1 MSQQSLRGNDKMH
14 LIEIS
19 TLVQLLHRRL
29 KSEVFRDNDAT
40 NTAKLSKKNEI
51 IDWLRLSKCQRQL
64 YEGFLNS
71 EIVLSA
77 FDGSPLPALTP
88 DTAEK
93 YDIGGTHDKLSC
105 KIFLIMS
112 LLEKLIPEG
121 HKVLI
126 FSQTRKMVNLIQF
139 VIAADAVS
147 DGEGKV
153 TDCVK

>member
-1 MSQQSLRGNDKMH
+1 METGLNEEDQGIAEKLAMH
-14 LIEIS
+14 I
-19 TLVQLLHRRL
+19 
-29 KSEVFRDNDAT
+29 A
-40 NTAKLSKKNEI
+40 
-51 IDWLRLSKCQRQL
+51 
-64 YEGFLNS
+64 
-71 EIVLSA
+71 
-77 FDGSPLPALTP
+77 

-93 YDIGGTHDKLSC
+93 YDIGETHDKLSC
-105 KIFLIMS
+105 KIFFIMS

-139 VIAADAVS
+139 VMAADAVS